1 MGSFVPVNIEML
13 RSQVSNMHIV
23 VLLKGS
29 FILPYYRFIQS
40 LNRSL
45 RYKVISSDAVS
56 ARYRIH
62 SLLVAACRW
71 FCFYAPHIW
80 PSSHVFPQSVLS
92 LNVILWT
99 INEFPHWYRNVW
111 PSGLHA
117 SWVPLHEFC
126 QCTSKRV
133 NSQKIYQRIAHGW
146 KVKQ

>member
-1 MGSFVPVNIEML
+1 MRTWKVSL
-13 RSQVSNMHIV
+13 RSTGNATRNMRITF
-23 VLLKGS
+23 LSLKGY
-29 FILPYYRFIQS
+29 LS
-40 LNRSL
+40 LSDIKSIYIIANPSMGL
-45 RYKVISSDAVS
+45 ISSDAVS

-92 LNVILWT
+92 LNVILST

-111 PSGLHA
+111 PSGLQA